1 MSSRPIAYTSWCH
14 QSSPRS
20 LRKELRKGLGKKI
33 FKKTR
38 QLALNRSHKPA
49 A

>member
-1 MSSRPIAYTSWCH
+1 MSSRPAIITLWLH

-20 LRKELRKGLGKKI
+20 LRKPFRKGLGKKI

-38 QLALNRSHKPA
+38 QKALKLSHKTP
-49 A
+49 